1 MQYCV
6 RNWWRLISESN
17 YIRWAIASV
26 TPSTLLCTERRVT
39 AEHLSLLLPVRRRQR
54 WAAVTCHI
62 RPRPTLPGHTLLLQ
76 VVEHVNHITQTS
88 WSLLHFGCCED
99 TRCRHMLVRGNS
111 EINEVKSHCYTATHI
126 LLLNVP
132 TSHNTVT
139 YIHVHTLPNSSL
151 VLLFTQCLTYKRSI
165 QFLHW
170 GGSLLF

>member
-54 WAAVTCHI
+54 CAAVTCHI

-76 VVEHVNHITQTS
+76 VVEHINHITQTS

-99 TRCRHMLVRGNS
+99 TRCGHMLVRGNTS
-111 EINEVKSHCYTATHI
+111 VKSLLHCNTHSVAKCTNITQYGDIRTYTYTHTPQ
-126 LLLNVP
+126 L
-132 TSHNTVT
+132 
-139 YIHVHTLPNSSL
+139 
-151 VLLFTQCLTYKRSI
+151 
-165 QFLHW
+165 
-170 GGSLLF
+170 